1 MRPIVAVIAPGN
13 MGAAVGERLTAR
25 GARVVT
31 VLNGRSA
38 ATVSRAK
45 AAGLVQV
52 DESALTEVDFVLS
65 IVPPGAAVALA
76 ERLSGAF
83 ARTGR
88 KPTYV
93 DCNAVSPET
102 VTAIAALVA
111 RANMPF
117 VDAGIIGGPPKP
129 NTSGPRFY
137 AAGPAKGAFAELRAF
152 GLDIVALDG
161 PVGTASALKMSYA
174 GITKGMTALGAAML
188 LAATRA
194 GVAAALHAE
203 LKFSQGALLERFTK
217 NLPDMYGKAY
227 RWVAEM
233 EEIARFAAEDP
244 GAAEIYHGAARLYER
259 LAADAAGDRREIGEL
274 ESFLGGG
281 R

>member
-1 MRPIVAVIAPGN
+1 MGPVIAVVAPGN
-13 MGAAVGERLTAR
+13 MGAAVGQRLVER
-25 GARVVT
+25 GARVIT
-31 VLNGRSA
+31 PLQGRST
-38 ATVSRAK
+38 ATVARAR
-45 AAGLVQV
+45 AARLEPIE
-52 DESALTEVDFVLS
+52 ESALAETDFVLS
-65 IVPPGAAVALA
+65 IVPPGAAAALA
-76 ERLSGAF
+76 ERLSRVLAQ
-83 ARTGR
+83 AKR
-88 KPTYV
+88 KPIYI

-102 VTAIAALVA
+102 VTGIAAVIA
-111 RANMPF
+111 RTGTPF

-137 AAGPAKGAFAELRAF
+137 ASGPAKGAFAELRAF

-161 PVGTASALKMSYA
+161 PVGAASALKMSYA
-174 GITKGMTALGAAML
+174 GITKGMTALGAAMF

-203 LKFSQGALLERFTK
+203 LKFSQEALLKRFTQ

-244 GAAEIYHGAARLYER
+244 GAAEIYQGAARLYER
-259 LAADAAGDRREIGEL
+259 LAADAAGGRREISEL
-274 ESFLGGG
+274 DSFLGGG

>member
-1 MRPIVAVIAPGN
+1 MRPIIAVIAPGN
-13 MGAAVGERLTAR
+13 MGAAVGQRLTQR

-31 VLNGRSA
+31 VLDGRSA
-38 ATVSRAK
+38 ATVARAE

-52 DESALTEVDFVLS
+52 VETALAEVDFVLS

-76 ERLSGAF
+76 ERLSDTLAH
-83 ARTGR
+83 TER
-88 KPTYV
+88 KPVYV

-102 VTAIAALVA
+102 ATAIGAIVA
-111 RANMPF
+111 RAGMPF
-117 VDAGIIGGPPKP
+117 VDAGIIGGPPQP

-137 AAGPAKGAFAELRAF
+137 AAGPAKGTFAELRAF

-161 PVGTASALKMSYA
+161 PVGAASALKMSYA
-174 GITKGMTALGAAML
+174 GITKGVTALGAAMF

-194 GVAAALHAE
+194 GVAAALHSE
-203 LKFSQGALLERFTK
+203 LKFSQKVLLERFSQ

-233 EEIARFAAEDP
+233 EEIARFAEQDP
-244 GAAEIYHGAARLYER
+244 GAAEIYRGAARLYER
-259 LAADAAGDRREIGEL
+259 LAADAAGDRQEVEALDR
-274 ESFLGGG
+274 FLGRRG
-281 R
+281 